1 MMSRRTRG
9 SRSRRTNSVEVDK
22 SRLVFKAR
30 QSASATISQGGNAI
44 AINANEL
51 GNIRVRAGQQG

>member
-1 MMSRRTRG
+1 MSTRK
-9 SRSRRTNSVEVDK
+9 RQKYAKQVNRVEVDK
-22 SRLVFKAR
+22 SRLKFQAR
-30 QSASATISQGGNAI
+30 QSAKASVGQGGNAF